1 MLDFN
6 LLDKRLKK
14 LREALIQIQAL
25 LLAIKI
31 SNFFLPSVLNKQL
44 LKA

>member
-14 LREALIQIQAL
+14 LRETVVQIQAL

-31 SNFFLPSVLNKQL
+31 SNIFLPSILNKQL